1 MGRIVTRCA
10 GLIAGCLSVA
20 VAIGA
25 ASGGSSS
32 ALSHGPAAMQRS
44 AIVRPAAAQPMR
56 VPADAALAPKSA
68 HKREKGSGPG
78 YVYMTQRLIGET
90 PGGLNVWVESGS
102 AHRSEIAKYAA
113 SSVRRLRKF
122 GLDVQWKGF
131 GSPKAAE
138 GVVTLRESNAGC
150 SGGPNVIG
158 MTWPYWNTLP
168 NGDLYTDR
176 AEIALCPTLFTN
188 YGTWVTRATIHHE
201 LGHAMGLGH
210 TAYEYDGSYQVMNPV
225 ATKGVSSYRAGDA
238 NGLRRLARHAQQVR
252 DEIAPIGRFDDSTVS
267 GKDLTFTGWAL
278 LQYGKNVGVTIKVTD
293 NGKVVRRSATTVL
306 RQDVNSQYDH
316 GDRTHGFSVSVPAQ
330 SGKHTYCVT
339 AVSSVDSVAKSQ
351 LGCVTWG

>member
-10 GLIAGCLSVA
+10 GLVAGCLSVA

-25 ASGGSSS
+25 AAGGSTS

-44 AIVRPAAAQPMR
+44 AIVRPAPAHPVR
-56 VPADAALAPKSA
+56 VSDNGAPESA
-68 HKREKGSGPG
+68 GRAHANGSGPG

-90 PGGLNVWVESGS
+90 PGGLNVWVEAGS
-102 AHRSEIAKYAA
+102 AHRSEIAKYAKA
-113 SSVRRLRKF
+113 SVRALRGF
-122 GLDVQWKGF
+122 GLDVQWKGY
-131 GSPKAAE
+131 GHPQSGT
-138 GVVTLRESNAGC
+138 GVVTLRQSNAGC

-158 MTWPYWNTLP
+158 MTWPYWNSLP
-168 NGDLYTDR
+168 NGDLYTDH
-176 AEIALCPTLFTN
+176 AQIALCPTLFAN
-188 YGTWVTRATIHHE
+188 YDSWVAKATVHHE

-210 TAYEYDGSYQVMNPV
+210 TAYEYDGTYQVMNPV
-225 ATKGVSSYRAGDA
+225 ATKGVTTYQAGDA
-238 NGLRRLARHAQQVR
+238 AGLRRLARQATQVR
-252 DEIAPIGRFDDSTVS
+252 DEIAPIGRFDDSTMS

-278 LQYGKNVGVTIKVTD
+278 LQYGKKVGVTINVTD
-293 NGKVVRRSATTVL
+293 NGKVVRQAATTVL
-306 RQDVNSQYDH
+306 RHDVNSQYDH

-339 AVSSVDSVAKSQ
+339 AVSSLDSVAKSQ